1 MIVMS
6 CSVMQRSVTKV
17 MKVVEEEKE
26 EYTGV
31 QREKKPQQCY
41 WI

>member
-26 EYTGV
+26 EYRGV
-31 QREKKPQQCY
+31 QREKKTQQCY